1 MQIMLIDKIGSGGN
15 TAIYRKEHFMPINS
29 FKDDEKTVEA
39 GKMKT
44 LLRLF
49 SYLLAYKKEIIFVLL
64 IMTFCVG
71 VTLVN
76 PLIIESAIDDY
87 IAKDN
92 YPGLLQLILIAL
104 GLNGAMVLFIKLRMY
119 IMNRVC
125 NSILV
130 TIRQELYTHIQT
142 LDFHFFD
149 SRPTGK
155 ILSRIIGDIN
165 SLKDVLGNCVTT
177 LIPDFITIC
186 AVVAIMV
193 IKNPLLTAA
202 SLCSTPL
209 MAGGMWFIQI
219 YSHKRWQIHRKKSAN
234 LNAFVHEDL
243 SGMRIIQSFTA
254 EEETHNTFLR
264 LVEEHRV
271 SFNNAVRL
279 NDAFGSIIDLCWG
292 IGCVAL
298 YYTGIVIIGV
308 EKVSVGILLAFGTY
322 INMFWRPI
330 MNLSNFYNQLIT
342 NIAAAERIFEILDT
356 PSEITD
362 SEAADVLPPIRGE
375 VTFENVTFAYSDA
388 PKVNVLENVS
398 FQIRPGETIAL
409 VGPTGAGK
417 TTIVNLI
424 SRFYNATQGRVLIDG
439 HDVKNVTI
447 ESLRGQMGIMTQDN
461 FLFSGTVKD
470 NIRYGKLDATDEE
483 IIAAARAVNAHDFI
497 MKLEKGYDTKL
508 SERGGGLSIGQK
520 QLLAFARTFVS
531 KPSILIL
538 DEATS
543 SIDTQTELLVQKG
556 IETLLKGRTSFVIAH
571 RLSTIQKA
579 DRIFVI
585 DGGGILEEG
594 SAGELIE
601 RKGAYYKLYM
611 SQFAVS

>member
-1 MQIMLIDKIGSGGN
+1 
-15 TAIYRKEHFMPINS
+15 
-29 FKDDEKTVEA
+29 
-39 GKMKT
+39 MKT

-49 SYLLAYKKEIIFVLL
+49 KYLLAYKKEIIFVLL

-71 VTLVN
+71 VSLMN

-87 IAKDN
+87 IRKSD
-92 YPGLLQLILIAL
+92 YPGLLRLVLL
-104 GLNGAMVLFIKLRMY
+104 GLLLNVIMVLFIKLRMH

-142 LDFHFFD
+142 LDFSFFD

-177 LIPDFITIC
+177 LIPDFVTIC
-186 AVVAIMV
+186 SVAAIMI

-202 SLCSTPL
+202 SLSATPIL
-209 MAGGMWFIQI
+209 AVGMWIIQI
-219 YSHKRWQIHRKKSAN
+219 YSHKRWLIHRKKSAN

-254 EEETHNTFLR
+254 EEETARTFR
-264 LVEEHRV
+264 KLVEEHRASFV
-271 SFNNAVRL
+271 SAVRL

-292 IGCVAL
+292 IGSVAL
-298 YYTGIVIIGV
+298 YYTGIVILGV
-308 EKVSVGILLAFGTY
+308 EKVSVGTLLAFGSY

-330 MNLSNFYNQLIT
+330 MHLSDFYNQLIT
-342 NIAAAERIFEILDT
+342 NIAAAERIFELLDT
-356 PSEITD
+356 PPEIQDTD
-362 SEAADVLPPIRGE
+362 GALPLPQIQGA
-375 VTFENVTFAYSDA
+375 VTFENVSFAYPDA
-388 PKVNVLENVS
+388 PEAKVLDQVS
-398 FQIRPGETIAL
+398 FHISPGETVAL

-424 SRFYNATQGRVLIDG
+424 SRFYDAVGGRVLVDG
-439 HDVKNVTI
+439 YDVKEVAI
-447 ESLRGQMGIMTQDN
+447 DSLRQQMGIMTQDN
-461 FLFSGTVKD
+461 FLFSGTVRE

-483 IIAAARAVNAHDFI
+483 IVAAAKAVNAHDFI
-497 MKLEKGYDTKL
+497 MKLEKGYDTLL
-508 SERGGGLSIGQK
+508 SERGGGLSVGQK

-531 KPSILIL
+531 MPRILIL

-543 SIDTQTELLVQKG
+543 SIDTKTELLVQKG

-585 DGGGILEEG
+585 DKGGILEQG
-594 SAGELIE
+594 TAHELIE
-601 RKGAYYKLYM
+601 KRGAYYQLYM
-611 SQFAVS
+611 AQFAIG